1 VSSLSFAPP
10 GLCCPWTS
18 RSHGLRRG
26 LHSFAA
32 SRLGLKRRFYSLISD
47 AALEAPLFL
56 GVLADE
62 IGGGGV
68 AVAG

>member
-1 VSSLSFAPP
+1 
-10 GLCCPWTS
+10 
-18 RSHGLRRG
+18 
-26 LHSFAA
+26 
-32 SRLGLKRRFYSLISD
+32 LISD